1 MEPDRS
7 IPGRVWALC
16 LLTPPLIAVG
26 FGGYELITAAPD
38 GVGMDGTVAP
48 ISVVFGPLLL
58 AIGAI
63 VYAIF
68 ARVPWYDRVFLV
80 GATLGVAALSVCVGL
95 AAVVRAWV
103 IECDGRYE
111 CPF

>member
-1 MEPDRS
+1 VEPDRS

-26 FGGYELITAAPD
+26 FGGHELITAVPD
-38 GVGMDGTVAP
+38 GMDSTVAP
-48 ISVVFGPLLL
+48 ISIVVGPLLV
-58 AIGAI
+58 AIGSI

-68 ARVPWYDRVFLV
+68 TRVPWYDRLFLV
-80 GATLGVAALSVCVGL
+80 GATLGVVALSVCVGL
-95 AAVVRAWV
+95 AAVVRAWA